1 MNSIGHS
8 PSLDAP
14 AASTVEGPRREKSTT
29 PRLRNSLL
37 TRIIGSWAGYVQG
50 DTLVLDRWLWI
61 RHRLPRT
68 RNGERLLDVGCGSG
82 AFTIGSALRGYAAL
96 GLTWNDA
103 ETNKAQQR
111 ATLCKA
117 TQAGFETCDVR
128 RLDQPAHLQRAFDYV
143 ICCENIEHVIDD
155 RKLFRDAAG
164 VLREGGRLL
173 LTTPN
178 YHYRPMDT
186 GDLGPFSK
194 VENGSHVRRGY
205 SRGQLVELCEKSGFI
220 VEEISYCSGFF
231 SQKITSFLRL
241 FYRRGYPV
249 AWVLTLPLRP
259 FIPMADRLVAALS
272 GYPGYSICLEA
283 IKRKAP

>member
-1 MNSIGHS
+1 MNSIQQY
-8 PSLDAP
+8 PDLVPPP
-14 AASTVEGPRREKSTT
+14 ASAVDGPKPESVTT
-29 PRLRNSLL
+29 PRPRNFLL
-37 TRIIGSWAGYVQG
+37 TKLMGSRAGYIQG

-61 RHRLPRT
+61 KRRLPRT
-68 RNGERLLDVGCGSG
+68 RNSEKLLDVGCGSG
-82 AFTIGSALRGYAAL
+82 AFTVGAALRGYDSL
-96 GLTWNDA
+96 GLTWNNA
-103 ETNKAQQR
+103 ETTKAEGR
-111 ATLCKA
+111 AALCKA
-117 TQAGFETCDVR
+117 AQARFETCDVR
-128 RLDQPAHLQRAFDYV
+128 KLDKAIHLRRSFDQV
-143 ICCENIEHVIDD
+143 ICCENIEHIIDD
-155 RKLFRDAAG
+155 QKLFQDMAA

-178 YHYRPMDT
+178 YHYRPMDS
-186 GDLGPFSK
+186 GDLGPFPK

-205 SRGQLVELCEKSGFI
+205 SRGQLAELCERSGFI